1 MGEWISVKERLPK
14 DNIPCLVFRPD
25 AHLAPNYDP
34 NITIKVYSSTRGEWI
49 MSSVQPTHWMPL
61 LNPPLAISGDAR

>member
-1 MGEWISVKERLPK
+1 MNEWISVEDRLPK
-14 DNIPCLVFRPD
+14 DNIPCLVFRPN

-34 NITIKVYSSTRGEWI
+34 NITIKQYSSVRKAWI

-61 LNPPLAISGDAR
+61 PELPHE